1 MSMPR
6 PIVIPLLFTCTV
18 AACSPADP
26 IDATHMTS
34 ETVASTG
41 EGSTAGTAGST
52 AAFTSTTEDTPTG
65 GTSVISTTDTGEPVT
80 GGTSSG
86 TTDDTDDTDDTGEP
100 DACQLSDYNDAPYY
114 QGNASFNWMN
124 PVDEPC
130 TVATSTLTADGLE
143 LRFDCPTHAAQNAG
157 EQVMVTLL
165 SGPMPGLAPQ
175 VGDSLHVF
183 YQLGG
188 DNYPRPGLLFLRSGE
203 QLIYFVVNG
212 FFVAQKDINNA
223 NKHTA
228 PLSINPTFNRCPL
241 MPNPDWT
248 GDANGYTCELES
260 LAMIEFIGDGPALV
274 LAEGMSGEIQYAQ
287 LTYTMDVRLARRGG
301 ENCGKGGD
309 LERQTVAG
317 ALQAP

>member
-1 MSMPR
+1 MYTLR
-6 PIVIPLLFTCTV
+6 PIVISLLITHTV

-26 IDATHMTS
+26 IDATNMTS
-34 ETVASTG
+34 GTVTSSGEEST
-41 EGSTAGTAGST
+41 TVTAGST
-52 AAFTSTTEDTPTG
+52 AASTSTTEDTPTG
-65 GTSVISTTDTGEPVT
+65 GTSAISTTDTGEPVT

-100 DACQLSDYNDAPYY
+100 DACQLSVANDAPYY
-114 QGNASFNWMN
+114 QGNASFNWAD

-143 LRFDCPTHAAQNAG
+143 LRMDCPVHAAQNAG

-165 SGPMPGLAPQ
+165 SGPMPGLTPQ
-175 VGDSLHVF
+175 VGDPLHVF

-188 DNYPRPGLLFLRSGE
+188 DDYPRPGLLFLRSGE

-228 PLSINPTFNRCPL
+228 PLSINPKLNRCPL
-241 MPNPDWT
+241 LPNPDWT
-248 GDANGYTCELES
+248 GDPNGFACELES
-260 LAMIEFIGDGPALV
+260 LAMIEFIGDGPALL

-287 LTYTMDVRLARRGG
+287 LTYAMDVRLARYGG
-301 ENCGKGGD
+301 ENCGNGGY
-309 LERQTVAG
+309 LQRQTVAG
-317 ALQAP
+317 ALLAP